1 MPIADVTCV
10 VHAHS
15 VHSDGTGT
23 VEQIAAQAARADVD
37 AVLLTDHDSL
47 EARRRGAERYHGPV
61 LVCVGE
67 EVSPKDGNHYLAF
80 GIDEEIEHDGLTA
93 AEIVAAVAEG
103 GGFGFLA
110 HPFSSGSVRFR
121 RAGPGMPWH
130 DLDAPGYTGIEL
142 WSFVTDTVEGLASVP
157 DIARFV
163 ARPERV
169 VTGPPE
175 RNLRGWDALLARRPV
190 VAIAGVDAHQIGVR
204 VAGRVPL
211 RLMSY
216 RRSFSHLRTHVLLDR
231 PRRGEAAADRDA
243 VYAALRAGRCYLA
256 MDSFAPAEGFA
267 FGTRGTDAVPM
278 GGESPW
284 AEGQLLQ
291 ARVPRPAELT
301 LLREGEP
308 VARVHGTMLEHTV
321 ERPGTYRLEARLHVH
336 GTWRTWILSNPVYL
350 R

>member
-1 MPIADVTCV
+1 MPTTDVTCV
-10 VHAHS
+10 IHAHS

-37 AVLLTDHDSL
+37 VVLLTDHDSL
-47 EARRRGAERYHGPV
+47 DALRRGAQRYHGPV

-67 EVSPKDGNHYLAF
+67 EVSPKQGNHYLAF
-80 GIDEEIEHDGLTA
+80 GIDEEIDHRGLSA
-93 AEIVAAVAEG
+93 AEVVAAVAEA

-142 WSFVTDTVEGLASVP
+142 WSFVTDTVEGLGSVR

-163 ARPERV
+163 TRPDRV

-190 VAIAGVDAHQIGVR
+190 VAIGGVDAHQIGLR

-216 RRSFSHLRTHVLLDR
+216 RRSFSHLRTHVLLDH

-256 MDSFAPAEGFA
+256 LDSLARADGFT
-267 FGTRGTDAVPM
+267 FGVRGAAAVPM
-278 GGESPW
+278 GAEAPW
-284 AEGQLLQ
+284 AEGQVLH
-291 ARVPRPAELT
+291 ARVPVPAELA
-301 LLREGEP
+301 LIRDGEP
-308 VARVHGTMLEHTV
+308 VARVHDTMLERAA
-321 ERPGTYRLEARLHVH
+321 ERPGSYRLEARLHAH
-336 GTWRTWILSNPVYL
+336 GAWRTWIVSNPVYL